1 MADFIR
7 GTINGNLTEIPG
19 IGPKT
24 AEKLAEGDDAEKV
37 TNTYQLIGKVREC
50 LFNECFFFQGGANL
64 SFLPSRYNSFS
75 CLKDPTHPITKLNAW
90 SIVRSFGIGFR
101 AREFQPIGL
110 RL

>member
-50 LFNECFFFQGGANL
+50 LFNECFFF
-64 SFLPSRYNSFS
+64 SRSS
-75 CLKDPTHPITKLNAW
+75 
-90 SIVRSFGIGFR
+90 
-101 AREFQPIGL
+101 
-110 RL
+110 